1 MQKKGEGKNKRR
13 VVVRRRKKKR
23 RKIKRKMLKKL
34 QLAISMS
41 EQEGVRQQI
50 AIALLKGYTIEL

>member
-50 AIALLKGYTIEL
+50 ATALLKGYTIEL